1 MAALQPIKSS
11 VRTIIMLEKYKEM
24 LEDKTAIGELATFVP
39 NKKLPVYNWLYFK
52 EGFSKELVNSL
63 AEQFRLQPGMT
74 VLDPFCGSGTTL
86 VACRELGIDSIG
98 FDVLPLSV
106 FAAHV
111 KTRGYDTAKLKEASA
126 QLFSQRFM
134 KIKEEFP
141 PIMKKA
147 FSKYALED
155 ISFFRRNIAQIEDD
169 TMRNFFLLAL
179 ISAAIRVS
187 YAWKDGAVIKIR
199 KSHRPPLR
207 FMLKRTIQRMIKDA
221 GKMKGRAQCTVQQ
234 RDARTMKLDDETI
247 DAIITSPPYL
257 NQIDYTKVYEIE
269 NLFIRGLYEKPP
281 MRSYI
286 GLESDTEFL
295 PELDLPKAAN
305 AYFHD
310 IHEVLE
316 EMHRVCKPGAMI
328 AIVVGNAYFP
338 GRIVDSDLIIC
349 HLADSAGFKIDRISV
364 LNTRYALEDR
374 TTKKGVLRESMIIMH
389 KS

>member
-1 MAALQPIKSS
+1 
-11 VRTIIMLEKYKEM
+11 MLEKYQEM
-24 LEDKTAIGELATFVP
+24 LEDKTAMGELATFVP
-39 NKKLPVYNWLYFK
+39 NKKLPIYNWLYFK
-52 EGFSKELVNSL
+52 EGFSKELVNFL

-86 VACRELGIDSIG
+86 IACRELSINSIG

-106 FAAHV
+106 FATHV
-111 KTRGYDTAKLKEASA
+111 KTRDYDIAKLKETSA

-134 KIKEEFP
+134 KIIEKFP

-179 ISAAIRVS
+179 INAAIRVS
-187 YAWKDGAVIKIR
+187 YAWKDGSVIKIR
-199 KSHRPPLR
+199 KAHRPPLR
-207 FMLKRTIQRMIKDA
+207 FMLKRTVKHMIKDLEKA
-221 GKMKGRAQCTVQQ
+221 SPSQADSIVQQ
-234 RDARTMKLDDETI
+234 RDARIMKLDDETI
-247 DAIITSPPYL
+247 DAVITSPPYL

-269 NLFIRGLYEKPP
+269 NFFIGGLYEKPP

-310 IHEVLE
+310 IHEVLK

-338 GRIVDSDLIIC
+338 GRIINSDLIISY
-349 HLADSAGFKIDRISV
+349 LADSVGFKIDRIFV

-389 KS
+389 K